1 MPLQLKP
8 LILPLNYEPFKK
20 DYVQFVKDYVLESL
34 KDYDC
39 KIFIFGSRAR
49 GTNHRWSDLD
59 IGIFPQNDKRLPI
72 YDIQDWLNYES
83 IVPFKIDVVDFST
96 TDEKFKKHAL
106 KNIIWWRE

>member
-20 DYVQFVKDYVLESL
+20 DYVQFVKDYVLENL

-83 IVPFKIDVVDFST
+83 IVPFKIDIVDFST

-106 KNIIWWRE
+106 ENIIWLRE